1 MQDSDS
7 KQIQYT
13 RIIKSVLLVSLQ
25 NQSLAAIPKVGLGM
39 NVILDLISKGIISYL
54 RARRFILLLIL
65 Q

>member
-39 NVILDLISKGIISYL
+39 NVILDLISKGSFLTSVRDALSYC
-54 RARRFILLLIL
+54 
-65 Q
+65 